1 LKKIF
6 LSILIAWGA
15 ININLAQAILAKQK
29 SSLSQKRLSS
39 NQPKKVVTKKQFSKV
54 KSSKK
59 SNVTPNFPS
68 QNMEGQ
74 LAILKAK
81 ELFKSNFIFQS
92 FRLLNQYKNA
102 PEMDAE
108 AFYDLAICLRSV
120 GLGVETDYQLSEQYL
135 QKSLSLKT
143 SKEIYLNLGQL
154 YELGGFG
161 LKRDASKAV
170 IYFQKASDLDVPL
183 AKFELGRLYLQG
195 LDDSLKNEKKGVF
208 LLEEAGNQDVAEAQW
223 MLGSM
228 YAKGYEYL
236 PRDMT
241 KAKYWFKKYKEN
253 KTIKPEL
260 KL

>member
-15 ININLAQAILAKQK
+15 ININLAQATLSKQK
-29 SSLSQKRLSS
+29 SSFSQKRLSS
-39 NQPKKVVTKKQFSKV
+39 SQPKKVVTKKQFSRA

-59 SNVTPNFPS
+59 SNISQSLPS
-68 QNMEGQ
+68 QIREGET
-74 LAILKAK
+74 AILKAK
-81 ELFKSNFIFQS
+81 ELFKSNFIIQA

-120 GLGVETDYQLSEQYL
+120 GLGVETNYQLSEQYF
-135 QKSLSLKT
+135 QKSLALKP
-143 SKEIYLNLGQL
+143 SKELYLNLGQL

-161 LKRDASKAV
+161 LKRDATKALK
-170 IYFQKASDLDVPL
+170 YFQEASDLDVPF
-183 AKFELGRLYLQG
+183 AKFEMGRLYIYG
-195 LDDSLKNEKKGVF
+195 LDDSLKNEKKGI
-208 LLEEAGNQDVAEAQW
+208 LLMEEAGNQDVAEAQW

-228 YAKGYEYL
+228 YSKGYEYL

-241 KAKYWFKKYKEN
+241 KAKFWFRKYKEN
-253 KTIKPEL
+253 KSIKPEV

>member
-15 ININLAQAILAKQK
+15 ININPAQVVSPKQK
-29 SSLSQKRLSS
+29 SSQSQKRLSS
-39 NQPKKVVTKKQFSKV
+39 NQPKKVVAKKQFSKG

-59 SNVTPNFPS
+59 NTVSQSLPS
-68 QNMEGQ
+68 QNKEGET
-74 LAILKAK
+74 AILKAK
-81 ELFKSNFIFQS
+81 ELFKSNFILQA

-108 AFYDLAICLRSV
+108 AFYDLAVCLRSV
-120 GLGVETDYQLSEQYL
+120 GLGVDTNYQLSEQYF
-135 QKSLSLKT
+135 QKSLSLKP
-143 SKEIYLNLGQL
+143 SKELYLNLGQL

-161 LKRDASKAV
+161 LKRDATKALS
-170 IYFQKASDLDVPL
+170 YFQGASALDVPF
-183 AKFELGRLYLQG
+183 AKFELGRLYIHG
-195 LDDSLKNEKKGVF
+195 LDDSLKNEKKGIL
-208 LLEEAGNQDVAEAQW
+208 LLEEAGNQDIAEAQW

-228 YAKGYEYL
+228 YSKGYEYL

-241 KAKYWFKKYKEN
+241 KAKFWFRKYKEN

>member
-15 ININLAQAILAKQK
+15 ISINHAQAVIPKQK
-29 SSLSQKRLSS
+29 LSYSQKRASS
-39 NQPKKVVTKKQFSKV
+39 NQPKKVVSKKQFSKAR
-54 KSSKK
+54 SSQKIT
-59 SNVTPNFPS
+59 VS
-68 QNMEGQ
+68 QTSLSQDRESET
-74 LAILKAK
+74 AIPKAK
-81 ELFKSNFIFQS
+81 ELFKSNFILQA

-102 PEMDAE
+102 SKMDAE
-108 AFYDLAICLRSV
+108 AFYDLAVCLRSV
-120 GLGVETDYQLSEQYL
+120 GLGVDTNYQFSEQYF
-135 QKSLSLKT
+135 QKSLSLKP
-143 SKEIYLNLGQL
+143 SKELYLNLGQL

-161 LKRDASKAV
+161 LKRDAIKALG
-170 IYFQKASDLDVPL
+170 YFQEASKLDSHF
-183 AKFELGRLYLQG
+183 AKFELGRLYIHG
-195 LDDSLKNEKKGVF
+195 LEDSLKNEKKGIL

-228 YAKGYEYL
+228 YSKGYEYL

-241 KAKYWFKKYKEN
+241 KAKFWFRKYKEN

>member
-15 ININLAQAILAKQK
+15 ININHAQAVLPKQK
-29 SSLSQKRLSS
+29 TSLSQKRPSP
-39 NQPKKVVTKKQFSKV
+39 NQLKKVVAKKQFSKA

-59 SNVTPNFPS
+59 SNVPQKLPS
-68 QNMEGQ
+68 QNFEGES
-74 LAILKAK
+74 AILKAK
-81 ELFKSNFIFQS
+81 ELFKSNFIIQA

-108 AFYDLAICLRSV
+108 AFYDLAICLRSIGV
-120 GLGVETDYQLSEQYL
+120 GVETNYQLSEQYL
-135 QKSLSLKT
+135 QKSLVLKP

-161 LKRDASKAV
+161 LKRDVTKALS
-170 IYFQKASDLDVPL
+170 YFQQASDLDVPF
-183 AKFELGRLYLQG
+183 AKFELGRLYFQG
-195 LDDSLKNEKKGVF
+195 LEDSLKNEKKGIL

-228 YAKGYEYL
+228 YAKGYENL

-241 KAKYWFKKYKEN
+241 KAKFWFRKYKGN